1 MSEKEN
7 NHKFLISII
16 VLILVAIAIYFI
28 VLTYNENKVRNENN
42 IKQAVIMTEDGY
54 RIINSNLK
62 DYEAI
67 NIEEI
72 NKQDDNTYRLR
83 GTLLSRYTITENEY
97 DYLKNQEPLVVDDIN
112 YYFTWSDEHN
122 EYIFVSKK
130 SDNIYFLEKDEETG
144 NYFVNLYGDDS
155 YVYEKTDIKVEVNVN
170 SDVVC
175 LINNEQEVTAKR
187 LFEEE
192 EVTYGVFNFEFKDGK
207 CIKIKC
213 DLR

>member
-1 MSEKEN
+1 MGEKEN
-7 NHKFLISII
+7 SHKFLISII
-16 VLILVAIAIYFI
+16 VLILIAISIYFI

-42 IKQAVIMTEDGY
+42 IEQAIIMTEDGY
-54 RIINSNLK
+54 RVINSNLK
-62 DYEAI
+62 EYEAV
-67 NIEEI
+67 NIEEVK
-72 NKQDDNTYRLR
+72 KQENDTYKLR
-83 GTLLSRYTITENEY
+83 GTLLTRYTITENEY

-130 SDNIYFLEKDEETG
+130 SDKIYFLEKDESTG

-155 YVYEKTDIKVEVNVN
+155 YVYEKTDIKVEI
-170 SDVVC
+170 DVGNDVEC
-175 LINNEQEVTAKR
+175 TINNDQVVSAKR

-192 EVTYGVFNFEFKDGK
+192 EVTYGIFHFEFKDGICK
-207 CIKIKC
+207 KIKC

>member
-1 MSEKEN
+1 M
-7 NHKFLISII
+7 
-16 VLILVAIAIYFI
+16 
-28 VLTYNENKVRNENN
+28 
-42 IKQAVIMTEDGY
+42 
-54 RIINSNLK
+54 
-62 DYEAI
+62 
-67 NIEEI
+67 
-72 NKQDDNTYRLR
+72 
-83 GTLLSRYTITENEY
+83 
-97 DYLKNQEPLVVDDIN
+97 
-112 YYFTWSDEHN
+112 N

-130 SDNIYFLEKDEETG
+130 SENIYFLEKDEETG